1 MYIKYFLIIFAG
13 LFLFS
18 CKSSSNETA
27 ELLPEQVSDDIVV
40 YKAQFDGLKM
50 TLGAVSEH
58 TFDQVIA
65 ATGKIEVEHNAKAT
79 VSSHIGGFVQNMS
92 WKIGQKVNKGALLF
106 TLSSTEA
113 IDIQQKYME
122 SKAQLAYLKSEAER
136 QEILAKENAV
146 ANKNAMKANAD
157 YKVMMSTY
165 QSLKEKIK
173 LMNMSTKD
181 IENGQ
186 FSSTIH
192 IYAPIS
198 GYISAIHVN
207 KGGFLATSDIALE
220 IVNADDI
227 HLVLDVFEKDVM
239 NIKTG
244 QKINFTI
251 PETGTQTYQATVF
264 IIGKMIEGEKRT
276 VEIHGHLDKTDTNL
290 LAGMYVEAKIVT
302 DSALKPAINHDALV
316 KVDDKYY
323 VLVMKKQEG
332 ENYYFAKKEVK
343 IGPEKS
349 GFVEIENNEI
359 PADAKIL
366 TKGAFDVMTE

>member
-1 MYIKYFLIIFAG
+1 MYIKYFLIIITG

-40 YKAQFDGLKM
+40 NKTQFDGLKM

-65 ATGKIEVEHNAKAT
+65 ATGKIEVENNAKAT
-79 VSSHIGGFVQNMS
+79 VSSHIGGFVQNMP

-122 SKAQLAYLKSEAER
+122 SKAQLAYLKAEAER
-136 QEILAKENAV
+136 QETLAKENAV

-165 QSLKEKIK
+165 QSLKEKVK

-186 FSSTIH
+186 FSSVIH

-198 GYISAIHVN
+198 GYISAIKVN

-220 IVNADDI
+220 MVNADEI
-227 HLVLDVFEKDVM
+227 HLVLEVFEKDVM
-239 NIKTG
+239 NIKVG
-244 QKINFTI
+244 QKISFTI
-251 PETGTQTYQATVF
+251 PETGGKMYQATVF
-264 IIGKMIEGEKRT
+264 IIGKMIEGDKRT
-276 VEIHGHLDKTDTNL
+276 VEIHGHLDKTDSNL

-302 DSALKPAINHDALV
+302 DSAVKPSINHDALV

-323 VLVMKKQEG
+323 VLVLKKQEG
-332 ENYYFAKKEVK
+332 EKYYFAKKEVK
-343 IGPEKS
+343 IGPEKN
-349 GFVEIENNEI
+349 GFAEIENNDI